1 MKKNILFV
9 EANQSEFE
17 KVLEV
22 ISDDDVMASV
32 HYKSLEDS
40 FLVPA
45 VELRL
50 IVACLPFPGIDG
62 DTGIRL
68 LQRHFKNIPIVA
80 LMPDDGTA
88 SDQSSAKDT
97 YPAPVRLQK
106 STLTEKG
113 FQQAID
119 EAIAKNDMFFN
130 IELKHANYKRH
141 FYSSSI
147 PIIIYDTDSFHI
159 LEVNQSAVD
168 KYGISKEAFL
178 TLLFTD
184 IFPKEDV
191 ESFLEAHEAHDYG
204 QFDTGYWRN
213 VKQDGALFFVN
224 IYTHYT
230 YVDEKETGMSFLF
243 DVNDKLLEDITNKN
257 SQNLI
262 KGQKEQFDSILS
274 TLSDAVWSIR
284 ADTLELIYANNA
296 FYKLF
301 GFSPEEMTANID
313 PFFSLIHPDDQKAF
327 RQSMQ
332 GVSYSGSARVE
343 YRYNHRDGSLKTLQA
358 HVTLIKGSEGKPD
371 TLNGVTV
378 DVTKERALQDKI
390 RKSEQ
395 NLLATINNT
404 KDLIWSVNTNLEII
418 FCNKPYQEYVYQIS
432 RTSPRPGDYV
442 LGEWGSDDFIALR
455 TNDYKRALAGESFI
469 TVVEEKFG
477 GEVMYKEFSNNPII
491 DHEGKITGVNCI
503 ARDISEQR
511 RQFMKIQQQNEKLKE
526 IAWIQSHGVRA
537 PVAAILG
544 LIELFDY
551 EAEGNA
557 YNVEILEMLK
567 KATQDLDIVIKKVVE
582 KTEVLDQDGGE

>member
-1 MKKNILFV
+1 MKRNILFV
-9 EANQSEFE
+9 EANQAEFE
-17 KVLEV
+17 KILDV
-22 ISDDDVMASV
+22 ISNDDVMASV
-32 HYKSLEDS
+32 HYKCLEDA

-45 VELRL
+45 SELRL
-50 IVACLPFPGIDG
+50 VVACLPFQGIDG

-68 LQRHFKNIPIVA
+68 LQRHFKNIPVLA
-80 LMPDDGTA
+80 LMPDGTA
-88 SDQSSAKDT
+88 GEESSEKGT
-97 YPAPVRLQK
+97 YPQPVRLAK
-106 STLTEKG
+106 SALTEAG
-113 FQQAID
+113 FQNAID
-119 EAIAKNDMFFN
+119 EAIGKNDMFFN

-141 FYSSSI
+141 FYSSNT

-159 LEVNQSAVD
+159 LEVNQSAVE
-168 KYGISKEAFL
+168 KYGIPKEEFL

-191 ESFLEAHEAHDYG
+191 ESFLESHEAHDYG

-213 VKQDGALFFVN
+213 EKRDGSIFFVN

-418 FCNKPYQEYVYQIS
+418 FCNKPYQDYVYQIS

-551 EAEGNA
+551 EAEGND

-567 KATQDLDIVIKKVVE
+567 KATHDLDVVIKKVVE
-582 KTEVLDQDGGE
+582 KTEVLDQVDGE